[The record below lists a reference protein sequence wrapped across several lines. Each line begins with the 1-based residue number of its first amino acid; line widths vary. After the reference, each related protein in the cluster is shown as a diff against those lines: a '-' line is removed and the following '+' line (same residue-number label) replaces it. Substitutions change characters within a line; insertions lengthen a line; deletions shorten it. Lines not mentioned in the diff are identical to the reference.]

1 MAILRATCPAN
12 LGKSIPLQSH
22 SFCYPAT
29 WLCLANRPASRP
41 AQAQSDVPAIKEV
54 ARELEVDEG
63 TVRRWLA
70 SGELPYTGYDIKGR
84 YLIARSDLN
93 EFVRRRTQKKPD

>member
-1 MAILRATCPAN
+1 M
-12 LGKSIPLQSH
+12 
-22 SFCYPAT
+22 
-29 WLCLANRPASRP
+29 
-41 AQAQSDVPAIKEV
+41 AQSDVLTIKEV
-54 ARELEVDEG
+54 ARELEVDER

-93 EFVRRRTQKKPD
+93 EFVRKRTQKKPD

>member
-1 MAILRATCPAN
+1 M
-12 LGKSIPLQSH
+12 
-22 SFCYPAT
+22 
-29 WLCLANRPASRP
+29 
-41 AQAQSDVPAIKEV
+41 AQSNDVLTIKEV
-54 ARELEVDEG
+54 ARELEVDER

-93 EFVRRRTQKKPD
+93 EFVRKRTQKRD